1 MILITTSSLDYKAL
15 YHYPY
20 YQILLRLQNYKIMI
34 IVYNIIISFSD
45 YKTGFGGE
53 FGVQTDRVDKNAVG
67 WEHNEK
73 VCIKENFESHME
85 FLTIGDFFF
94 SAGAARKPK

>member
-1 MILITTSSLDYKAL
+1 
-15 YHYPY
+15 
-20 YQILLRLQNYKIMI
+20 MI
-34 IVYNIIISFSD
+34 IIALFIISFFSFSD

-73 VCIKENFESHME
+73 VCIRKKLLKATWNF
-85 FLTIGDFFF
+85 
-94 SAGAARKPK
+94 

>member
-1 MILITTSSLDYKAL
+1 MNDLDNNFLLTLQGIVSLS
-15 YHYPY
+15 
-20 YQILLRLQNYKIMI
+20 ILLNSTDTTKLRNDNHC
-34 IVYNIIISFSD
+34 IVYNIIFSFSD

-73 VCIKENFESHME
+73 VCIRKKTFESRME
-85 FLTIGDFFF
+85 FLTIGF
-94 SAGAARKPK
+94 

>member
-1 MILITTSSLDYKAL
+1 MILITTSSSDYKEL
-15 YHYPY
+15 YYYPY
-20 YQILLRLQNYKIMI
+20 YQILLTLQKYKMII
-34 IVYNIIISFSD
+34 IVYNIIFSFSD

-73 VCIKENFESHME
+73 VCIKTLKATWNF
-85 FLTIGDFFF
+85 
-94 SAGAARKPK
+94 

>member
-1 MILITTSSLDYKAL
+1 MI
-15 YHYPY
+15 
-20 YQILLRLQNYKIMI
+20 I
-34 IVYNIIISFSD
+34 IVYNIIFSFSD

-73 VCIKENFESHME
+73 VCI
-85 FLTIGDFFF
+85 
-94 SAGAARKPK
+94 RKKTF

>member
-1 MILITTSSLDYKAL
+1 MILITTSSLDYIAL

-20 YQILLRLQNYKIMI
+20 YQILLRLQNYKMI
-34 IVYNIIISFSD
+34 IISLFTISFFSFSD

-73 VCIKENFESHME
+73 VCTKFFFESHME
-85 FLTIGDFFF
+85 FLTIGL
-94 SAGAARKPK
+94 

>member
-1 MILITTSSLDYKAL
+1 
-15 YHYPY
+15 
-20 YQILLRLQNYKIMI
+20 MI
-34 IVYNIIISFSD
+34 IISLFTISFFSFSD

-73 VCIKENFESHME
+73 VCIRKNF
-85 FLTIGDFFF
+85 
-94 SAGAARKPK
+94 

>member
-1 MILITTSSLDYKAL
+1 MI
-15 YHYPY
+15 
-20 YQILLRLQNYKIMI
+20 I
-34 IVYNIIISFSD
+34 IVYNIIFSFSD

-73 VCIKENFESHME
+73 VCIRKKPFESRME
-85 FLTIGDFFF
+85 FLTIGF
-94 SAGAARKPK
+94 

>member
-1 MILITTSSLDYKAL
+1 MTIIAL
-15 YHYPY
+15 F
-20 YQILLRLQNYKIMI
+20 I
-34 IVYNIIISFSD
+34 ISFSFSD

-73 VCIKENFESHME
+73 VCIRKNLFESHVE
-85 FLTIGDFFF
+85 LVKI
-94 SAGAARKPK
+94 